1 MTRNVRDHL
10 FATAIAVAA
19 VGLAAPA
26 QAADYTIDP
35 AHTFVSFNI
44 THLGM
49 STLRGRFNTVSGKLV
64 WDEGNPSASSIVIDI
79 DPASVDSNHAER
91 DKHVRSE
98 DFLDVQ
104 THKSAGFKSTG
115 YQGNA
120 SGGKLMGELT
130 LHGVTKPVTI
140 EVRRL
145 GEGPDPWGGY
155 RVGFVGSTMIKR
167 ADFGMDYNLGPA
179 AETMA
184 FELTVEGIRQ

>member
-91 DKHVRSE
+91 DKHVRSA

-115 YQGNA
+115 YEGNA